1 MLVLHPAG
9 YVVSINNANSKFEAL
24 RLPPDALDDSFAAQ
38 LFLARTYSGPGSR
51 PGLIRSPVA
60 ACVTAEGAILVLES
74 STANNRIQ
82 AFDLGGNPLR
92 YFTDQRNPYFLHL
105 TATEGWTYLDVAAE
119 FSGYIYV
126 LSRRESP
133 PAFRMDIY
141 HPAQSKNKPICTTMG
156 MNAARLTVD
165 FWRNVY
171 TLNYE
176 VLRLPSGQY
185 PGVTEPS
192 VSFWLPRSTTRA

>member
-1 MLVLHPAG
+1 
-9 YVVSINNANSKFEAL
+9 VSINNANSKFEAL

-38 LFLARTYSGPGSR
+38 RFLARTYSGPGSR

-105 TATEGWTYLDVAAE
+105 IATEGWTYLDVAV
-119 FSGYIYV
+119 G
-126 LSRRESP
+126 R
-133 PAFRMDIY
+133 
-141 HPAQSKNKPICTTMG
+141 
-156 MNAARLTVD
+156 
-165 FWRNVY
+165 
-171 TLNYE
+171 
-176 VLRLPSGQY
+176 VLRLSAW
-185 PGVTEPS
+185 TS
-192 VSFWLPRSTTRA
+192 IILHNRRTNRSARQWV